1 MVTNLLG
8 PEDGV
13 ELIHLEL
20 AYVDLT
26 QEIVC
31 KGLELI
37 YGFTQPLQHRVGV
50 DLEHPRCGPNA
61 QAFSQTRQHA
71 HDQLH
76 SDLFAMKNRAMML
89 GKIAVARGA
98 VKLTPG
104 AATGM
109 AIGPQVVQPQPAAI
123 ITSGVG
129 TKVPG
134 GVHRPGTAVR
144 ERHGIGPSRRRW
156 RRLAG
161 LVFTQHTVRLVR
173 QALECCG
180 LGRTLALG
188 LEGRAWHRRRVL
200 ASPGPAEMQHDEEP
214 DESQQGKLVVKKM
227 RNHGVAPSKT
237 G

>member
-1 MVTNLLG
+1 MAKSPRSVVKRG
-8 PEDGV
+8 D
-13 ELIHLEL
+13 
-20 AYVDLT
+20 
-26 QEIVC
+26 
-31 KGLELI
+31 
-37 YGFTQPLQHRVGV
+37 FT
-50 DLEHPRCGPNA
+50 RCSGRGNYP
-61 QAFSQTRQHA
+61 QDRGTR
-71 HDQLH
+71 
-76 SDLFAMKNRAMML
+76 
-89 GKIAVARGA
+89 
-98 VKLTPG
+98 P
-104 AATGM
+104 
-109 AIGPQVVQPQPAAI
+109 
-123 ITSGVG
+123 
-129 TKVPG
+129 
-134 GVHRPGTAVR
+134 
-144 ERHGIGPSRRRW
+144 RRRW